1 MKLIDFEIDFLKAF
15 KFQLPEHIED
25 NYFINGFKKY
35 SIQHNIIIYSI
46 VQYNS
51 YIINKI
57 FHNTVL

>member
-35 SIQHNIIIYSI
+35 SIA
-46 VQYNS
+46 QYNS